1 MQCFYIKPRRNA
13 AFSSAGF
20 SLCAFFCVLLKSKTK
35 SKSKS
40 KPKPDRLKPV
50 LLVILVVANISA
62 AADSQHAQEKRRE
75 NCLHAQE
82 QPHGPEQD
90 FPQSFLER
98 PETSGSP
105 LPRNVSAPCKTRG
118 GH

>member
-1 MQCFYIKPRRNA
+1 MQRFYIKPRRNA
-13 AFSSAGF
+13 AFSSADF

-35 SKSKS
+35 SKPNS
-40 KPKPDRLKPV
+40 KPDRLKPV

-90 FPQSFLER
+90 FPQSFLKR